1 MERKEEVKKEE
12 QEIVNVEPEEL
23 FNKIRGKRD
32 LYEYLLSYGKSSLS
46 IS

>member
-23 FNKIRGKRD
+23 MNKIQGKRD
-32 LYEYLLSYGKSSLS
+32 LYEYLSFLL
-46 IS
+46 